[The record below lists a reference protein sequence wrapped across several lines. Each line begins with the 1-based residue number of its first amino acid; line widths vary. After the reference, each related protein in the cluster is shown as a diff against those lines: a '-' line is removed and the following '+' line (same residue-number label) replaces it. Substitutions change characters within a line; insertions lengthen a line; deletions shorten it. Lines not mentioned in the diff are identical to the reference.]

1 MKRMRWLMAG
11 AAILLTTVMQ
21 AQTVDEILNKHVDA
35 IGGME
40 TLGKVKS
47 IYTEISMEVMGN
59 TAPSVEYLL
68 AGKGFRSET
77 DFNGSKIINCLNDKG
92 GWTVNPMM
100 GGTDPQPMPDALYK
114 SNKDG
119 IYVGGAL
126 VDYAAKGYK
135 AELAGKDGNDFKI
148 KISGDG
154 VEAFYF
160 IDPVT
165 YNLIKVTTKSEVMGQ
180 TVDVTTTFSDFKK
193 TDFGIVLP
201 YTRNVD
207 MGMFQLAQKVDK
219 VEINKEIDP
228 KIFEMSK

>member
-1 MKRMRWLMAG
+1 MKRMRWLIAG
-11 AAILLTTVMQ
+11 AAILLTTALQ
-21 AQTVDEILNKHVDA
+21 AQTVDEILNKHVEA
-35 IGGME
+35 IGGKE

-59 TAPSVEYLL
+59 SAPSIEYLL
-68 AGKGFRSET
+68 AGKGFKSET
-77 DFNGSKIINCLNDKG
+77 DFNGSKIINCLTDKG
-92 GWTVNPMM
+92 GWTVNPMA

-126 VDYAAKGYK
+126 VDYAIKGYK
-135 AELAGKDGNDFKI
+135 AELAVKEGNDFKI

-165 YNLIKVTTKSEVMGQ
+165 YNLTKVTSKSEVMGQ

-207 MGMFQLAQKVDK
+207 LGMFQLAQTVNK